1 VSPTLLA
8 VLTTV
13 AEAFGLALEAVV
25 DAVRAKHPELD
36 AQPLPGLEAVD
47 AAREEAQRRLKQP

>member
-1 VSPTLLA
+1 MSPAILA

-25 DAVRAKHPELD
+25 DAVEAKHPEL
-36 AQPLPGLEAVD
+36 ATAPLPGLEAVD
-47 AAREEAQRRLKQP
+47 AARDEAHKRLGA

>member
-1 VSPTLLA
+1 MTPALLA

-25 DAVRAKHPELD
+25 DAVRAKHPEL
-36 AQPLPGLEAVD
+36 ATTPLPDLADVD
-47 AAREEAQRRLKQP
+47 KAREDAHKRLGV

>member
-1 VSPTLLA
+1 MTPALLA

-25 DAVRAKHPELD
+25 DAVRAKHPDLD
-36 AQPLPGLEAVD
+36 AAPLPDLEAVD
-47 AAREEAQRRLKQP
+47 NAREDAHRRLGV

>member
-1 VSPTLLA
+1 MSPALLA

-13 AEAFGLALEAVV
+13 AEAFGLAVEAVV

-36 AQPLPGLEAVD
+36 AAPLPGLEAVD
-47 AAREEAQRRLKQP
+47 AAREEARKRLGQ